1 MSEILESIARSKQ
14 AQSSQGETQST
25 YDGESQFGRTMMGGL
40 TLGFW
45 DEIEAAARSAVNGFS
60 DYEQVR
66 DDIRVKMKQYQEAN
80 PGTALTAEVIGAVAP
95 TALLMFTP
103 GGQPAAI
110 ANLQRMG
117 AGQLA
122 KRATVT
128 GGLTGGAEA
137 YGTGEQGA
145 IEDLARVPGG
155 VALGAGTSAAVG
167 AVAPKVTGAAGD
179 FMQFVRKKFQGRPTG
194 AVQSEL
200 QRLMQLMPGKSEDDI
215 INDLLDGRIMADD
228 PNLAATIREYRSK
241 GATVTGPDGKPQGI
255 FETTQQRALQT
266 RGEATSAIQEGMTPG
281 MDESVFKAFK
291 ESEEAFKKREG
302 DAYNAIF
309 SSGQGVS
316 RETIDA
322 MTDAFSRI
330 PDFANKLQK
339 RYKIK
344 GNIVPFYDE
353 KLLRET
359 GELKIIRQPTI
370 EDAEVLRRTV
380 QNEVDS
386 AYAVGSVDTD
396 LGPDLK
402 AIEARLRQNIDADAP
417 DLAQTRANWSRLS
430 KGRTAFDDGNK
441 AWNKNVDEIA
451 FSYDRMDEPTKRAFR
466 AGAMN
471 ALRQRIKKSPIAMRK
486 LATEGSAENEML
498 RVLFPGENIDD
509 VLRKANLAADVRAVS
524 ERVNPVGQSVT
535 ADQLAA
541 REASGRGP
549 VGAFDVMGAA
559 TLDPQSIGK
568 IGGAIADSF
577 NVELTPQQRN
587 QVVNI
592 LFSEDPAI
600 VDKALRGG
608 GFTERQMQRIGNAVA
623 VVVEGARA
631 ASAKQAGE
639 LGGNISE
646 TYIQG
651 VMGP

>member
-1 MSEILESIARSKQ
+1 MSDIFESIA
-14 AQSSQGETQST
+14 SQKKSQRQDTVDT
-25 YDGESQFGRTMMGGL
+25 PAYDGESQFGRTMMGGL

-128 GGLTGGAEA
+128 GGLTGGAES

-167 AVAPKVTGAAGD
+167 TVAPKVTGAAGD
-179 FMQFVRKKFQGRPTG
+179 FMQFLRKKFQGRPTG
-194 AVQSEL
+194 AVQAEL

-228 PNLAATIREYRSK
+228 PNLAAQIREYRSK

-255 FETTQQRALQT
+255 FETTQQRTLQK
-266 RGEATSAIQEGMTPG
+266 RGEAQEAIQEGMTPG
-281 MDESVFKAFK
+281 MDESVYKAFK

-322 MTDAFSRI
+322 MTDAFNRI
-330 PDFANKLQK
+330 PDFAKKLQK
-339 RYKIK
+339 RYQIK

-386 AYAVGSVDTD
+386 VYAVGSVDTD

-417 DLAQTRANWSRLS
+417 DLAQTRANWNRLS
-430 KGRTAFDDGNK
+430 KGRKAFDDGNK

-451 FSYDRMDEPTKRAFR
+451 FNYDRMDDATKRAYR

-471 ALRQRIKKSPIAMRK
+471 ALRQRIKKSPITMRK
-486 LATEGSAENEML
+486 LATEGSADNEML

-524 ERVNPVGQSVT
+524 DRVNPVGQSIT

-541 REASGRGP
+541 RESSGRGP
-549 VGAFDVMGAA
+549 VGVFDVVGAA
-559 TLDPQSIGK
+559 RLDPQAIGK
-568 IGGAIADSF
+568 VGGAIADSF
-577 NVELTPQQRN
+577 NVELTPKQRN

-592 LFSEDPAI
+592 LFSEEPAI

>member
-1 MSEILESIARSKQ
+1 MSDIFENIASEKKARRQ
-14 AQSSQGETQST
+14 PTEAAPA

-40 TLGFW
+40 TMGFW

-66 DDIRVKMKQYQEAN
+66 DEIRQKMKAYEEAN
-80 PGTALTAEVIGAVAP
+80 PGVALTAEVLGAAAP

-122 KRATVT
+122 KRATVI
-128 GGLTGGAEA
+128 GGSTGGAEA

-155 VALGAGTSAAVG
+155 VALGAGTSAVVG

-179 FMQFVRKKFQGRPTG
+179 FMQFLRKKLQGRPTG
-194 AVQSEL
+194 AVQAEL

-215 INDLLDGRIMADD
+215 INDLIDGRIMADD

-255 FETTQQRALQT
+255 FETTQQRATQK
-266 RGEATSAIQEGMTPG
+266 RGEAQQAIQEGMTPG

-291 ESEEAFKKREG
+291 ESEEAFKKRES
-302 DAYNAIF
+302 DAYKGIF
-309 SSGQGVS
+309 GSGAGLS
-316 RETIDA
+316 RETVDS
-322 MTDAFSRI
+322 MTEAFARI
-330 PDFANKLQK
+330 PNLAQKLQE
-339 RYKIK
+339 RYKVK
-344 GNIVPFYDE
+344 GGIVPFYDE

-359 GELKIIRQPTI
+359 GELKIVRQPTI
-370 EDAEVLRRTV
+370 EDAEIVRRTV
-380 QNEVDS
+380 QNEVDIS
-386 AYAVGSVDTD
+386 FGVGSTTKD

-402 AIEARLRQNIDADAP
+402 NIEQNLRRNIDADSP
-417 DLAQTRANWSRLS
+417 ELAQTRANYSRLA
-430 KGRTAFDDGNK
+430 KGREAFDDGNK

-451 FSYDRMDEPTKRAFR
+451 FNYDRMDEPTKRAFR

-471 ALRQRIKKSPIAMRK
+471 ALRQKIRKSPITMRK
-486 LATEGSAENEML
+486 LSTEGSAENEML

-524 ERVNPVGQSVT
+524 ERVNPMGQSVT

-608 GFTERQMQRIGNAVA
+608 GFTERQMQRIGNAVS

-631 ASAKQAGE
+631 VSSKQAGE

>member
-1 MSEILESIARSKQ
+1 MSDIFENIASQKK
-14 AQSSQGETQST
+14 AQRQPVETTPT

-66 DDIRVKMKQYQEAN
+66 DDIRQKMKAYQEAN
-80 PGTALTAEVIGAVAP
+80 PGTAITAEVLGAVAP
-95 TALLMFTP
+95 TVALLFTP
-103 GGQPAAI
+103 GGQPAAL

-117 AGQLA
+117 AGQLL
-122 KRATVT
+122 KRSTIL
-128 GGLTGGAEA
+128 GGGAGGAEA

-155 VALGAGTSAAVG
+155 VALGAGTSAGMGVL
-167 AVAPKVTGAAGD
+167 APKVTGAAGD
-179 FMQFVRKKFQGRPTG
+179 FMQFLRKKFQGRPTG
-194 AVQSEL
+194 AVQAEL

-215 INDLLDGRIMADD
+215 INDLIDGRIMADN

-241 GATVTGPDGKPQGI
+241 GAAITGPDGKPQDI
-255 FETTQQRALQT
+255 FEATQQRTIQT
-266 RGEATSAIQEGMTPG
+266 RGEAQEAIQEGMTPG
-281 MDESVFKAFK
+281 MDDSVYKAFK
-291 ESEEAFKKREG
+291 ENEEAFKKREG
-302 DAYNAIF
+302 DAYDAIF

-322 MTDAFSRI
+322 MTEAFARI
-330 PDFANKLQK
+330 PDFAQKLQK
-339 RYKIK
+339 RYKVK

-359 GELKIIRQPTI
+359 GEVRIIRQPTI

-380 QNEVDS
+380 QNEVKN
-386 AYAVGSVDTD
+386 AYGIGSVDTD

-402 AIEARLRQNIDADAP
+402 AIESRLRQNIDADSP
-417 DLAQTRANWSRLS
+417 ELAQTRAQWNKLS

-451 FSYDRMDEPTKRAFR
+451 FNYDRMDEPTQRAFR

-471 ALRQRIKKSPIAMRK
+471 ALRQRIRKSPITMRK
-486 LATEGSAENEML
+486 LSTEGSAENEML

-524 ERVNPVGQSVT
+524 ERVNPVGQAVT

-549 VGAFDVMGAA
+549 LGAFDVMGAA
-559 TLDPQSIGK
+559 TLDPQSIGRVS
-568 IGGAIADSF
+568 GAIADSF

-592 LFSEDPAI
+592 LFSDSPEI

-608 GFTERQMQRIGNAVA
+608 GFTERQMQRIGQAIA
-623 VVVEGARA
+623 VVVEGGRA

>member
-1 MSEILESIARSKQ
+1 MSDIFEQLAAEKKAKKQ
-14 AQSSQGETQST
+14 TQVQSQTT

-66 DDIRVKMKQYQEAN
+66 DEIRQKMKSYQEAN
-80 PGTALTAEVIGAVAP
+80 PGTAITAEVLGAVAP
-95 TALLMFTP
+95 TVALLFTP
-103 GGQPAAI
+103 GGQPAAL

-117 AGQLA
+117 AGQLL
-122 KRATVT
+122 KRSTIL
-128 GGLTGGAEA
+128 GGGAGGAEA

-145 IEDLARVPGG
+145 VEDLARVPGG
-155 VALGAGTSAAVG
+155 VALGAGTSAAMGVLT
-167 AVAPKVTGAAGD
+167 PKVTGAAGD
-179 FMQFVRKKFQGRPTG
+179 FMQFLRKKFQGRPTG
-194 AVQSEL
+194 AVQAEL

-215 INDLLDGRIMADD
+215 INDLIDGRIMADN

-241 GATVTGPDGKPQGI
+241 GATVDGEDI
-255 FETTQQRALQT
+255 FETTQQRTIQT
-266 RGEATSAIQEGMTPG
+266 RGEAQEAIQEGMTPG
-281 MDESVFKAFK
+281 MDDSVYKAFK
-291 ESEEAFKKREG
+291 ESEEAFKKRES
-302 DAYNAIF
+302 DAYKGIF
-309 SSGQGVS
+309 GGGAGVS
-316 RETIDA
+316 RETVDS
-322 MTDAFSRI
+322 MTEAFARI
-330 PDFANKLQK
+330 PNLAQKLQE
-339 RYKIK
+339 RYKVK
-344 GNIVPFYDE
+344 GGLVPFYDE

-370 EDAEVLRRTV
+370 EDAEIIRRTV
-380 QNEVDS
+380 QNEVDI
-386 AYAVGSVDTD
+386 AFGMGSTTKD

-402 AIEARLRQNIDADAP
+402 AIEQNLRRNIDADSP
-417 DLAQTRANWSRLS
+417 ELAQTRANYSRLA
-430 KGRTAFDDGNK
+430 KGREAFDDGNK

-451 FSYDRMDEPTKRAFR
+451 FNYDKMDEATQRAFR

-471 ALRQRIKKSPIAMRK
+471 ALRQKIRKSPITMRK
-486 LATEGSAENEML
+486 LSTEGSAENEML

-509 VLRKANLAADVRAVS
+509 VLRKVNLAADVRAVS

-549 VGAFDVMGAA
+549 LGAFDVMGAA
-559 TLDPQSIGK
+559 TLDPQSIGRVS
-568 IGGAIADSF
+568 GAIADSF

-592 LFSEDPAI
+592 LFSDSPEI

-608 GFTERQMQRIGNAVA
+608 GFTERQMQRIGQAIA
-623 VVVEGARA
+623 VVVEGGRA